1 MIRITNA
8 LHTKFLEGGAHNV
21 ALTKKVTE
29 LLGYRGGK
37 VRPPLSSP
45 DESFLVGVRESCR
58 RRIAEDA
65 RPAYGGNSVNAPE
78 DVRSKAL
85 APHQRVVATKGPAT
99 GASPASTTCSS
110 SCSTWTRACASTAI
124 SSASRLSARS
134 DRLLASRLHHG
145 ERLARAARLFR
156 PASGRH
162 LPLADRG
169 RRCEAPAAL
178 DLGSSFWPGEN
189 APPHAPEKLDHFAFD
204 VPTFEDLVWFQ
215 RHLRDNGVA
224 VSDIVPRSKPPRFVD
239 SIYFNDPSGIPLEIA
254 TWNRSDPLWKKQRPE
269 DWYSDTD
276 PVPSLLA

>member
-1 MIRITNA
+1 
-8 LHTKFLEGGAHNV
+8 
-21 ALTKKVTE
+21 
-29 LLGYRGGK
+29 
-37 VRPPLSSP
+37 
-45 DESFLVGVRESCR
+45 
-58 RRIAEDA
+58 
-65 RPAYGGNSVNAPE
+65 VNAPE

-99 GASPASTTCSS
+99 GRITGINHMQLVVLDMDASVRFYRDILGFTVIRTLGIDYSPVGSTTVSDWRVPHDYFVQLPGGTC
-110 SCSTWTRACASTAI
+110 
-124 SSASRLSARS
+124 LSLIEVEGAK
-134 DRLLASRLHHG
+134 
-145 ERLARAARLFR
+145 R
-156 PASGRH
+156 PQHSIWV
-162 LPLADRG
+162 P
-169 RRCEAPAAL
+169 
-178 DLGSSFWPGEN
+178 SFWPGEN